1 MNNLPIEELLN
12 NAILVMQGV
21 TNLLNDEGVTETPSE
36 VLALLSDVRSLVNSE
51 GIQEIP
57 VQVGDTMSALTDTA
71 GQLNDVVTRL
81 NEAGAVTALV
91 DALNAAEIAANSVFE
106 TMEEGPETVEAI
118 NATLAETEELIATFN
133 ELPLVDLV
141 TEVEGS
147 VEALRTLLASDA
159 TQGLTGDVSTLLTEV
174 EGLISDVRASGLVET
189 AEATLVQ
196 LQATVTDIQAQAQ
209 PILSELAEAAAT
221 TNTRLPGLL
230 DNVDLLTANL
240 TTVTQNISEV
250 PLDQAVNNINSL
262 VVSLDTLVSN
272 EELNALPADVQRTIQ
287 DLQLVFAALTEPNGV
302 LDNANS
308 LVTDAGAAVNDI
320 NAALTTALADIQ
332 IAARD
337 VAEATDVAP
346 EIADR
351 AKRVADQIELLVNDV
366 ADLPIQEIGERTSSL
381 LASADTL
388 ISSPDTQRVPGALS
402 NALEEVQRLLIQ
414 VQEGG
419 LIENANATLAS
430 VRRSADQIPTL
441 LNSVGG
447 LLTQTGT
454 VIEGYDQRGAL
465 GSEVQATLR
474 DIQSAASSIDSL
486 ARQIERNPNSLLF
499 GR

>member
-1 MNNLPIEELLN
+1 M
-12 NAILVMQGV
+12 
-21 TNLLNDEGVTETPSE
+21 
-36 VLALLSDVRSLVNSE
+36 LALLGDVRSFVNSE

-57 VQVGDTMSALTDTA
+57 VQVGDTMTALTSTA

-91 DALNAAEIAANSVFE
+91 DALTAAEDAAHSVFE
-106 TMEEGPETVEAI
+106 TMDGGDQTVAAI
-118 NATLAETEELIATFN
+118 NATLAETEQLIATIN
-133 ELPLVDLV
+133 ELPLIELV
-141 TEVEGS
+141 NEVEGS

-189 AEATLVQ
+189 ANATLVQ
-196 LQATVTDIQAQAQ
+196 LQGTVTDIQAQAT

-240 TTVTQNISEV
+240 TTVSQNIADV
-250 PLDQAVNNINSL
+250 PLDQAVTNVNAL
-262 VVSLDTLVSN
+262 VQSLDTLVSDQALN
-272 EELNALPADVQRTIQ
+272 ELPADVQRTLQ
-287 DLQLVFAALTEPNGV
+287 DLQLVFSALTEQNGV

-308 LVTDAGAAVNDI
+308 LIVDSNAAVNDI
-320 NAALTTALADIQ
+320 QGALTTALADIQ
-332 IAARD
+332 QAAQD
-337 VAEATDVAP
+337 VATATDVAP

-366 ADLPIQEIGERTSSL
+366 ADLPIQEIGARTESL
-381 LASADTL
+381 LASADVL
-388 ISSPDTQRVPGALS
+388 ISSPDTQRLPGALANS
-402 NALEEVQRLLIQ
+402 LEEVQRLLIQ

-419 LIENANATLAS
+419 LIENANATLRS
-430 VRRSADQIPTL
+430 VRRSVDAIPAL
-441 LNSVGG
+441 LTNVGG

-474 DIQSAASSIDSL
+474 DIQSAASSIDNL